1 MKVYQYFNMFLC
13 SLIVFV
19 FLFVI
24 SNNFGVS
31 LFISFILFFVFV
43 FLKKKMIEHDTKVE
57 MRNIE
62 KYFNDKNND

>member
-24 SNNFGVS
+24 SNNFGIS

>member
-24 SNNFGVS
+24 SNNFGIS
-31 LFISFILFFVFV
+31 FFISFISFFVFV
-43 FLKKKMIEHDTKVE
+43 FLKKKIIEHDTKVE